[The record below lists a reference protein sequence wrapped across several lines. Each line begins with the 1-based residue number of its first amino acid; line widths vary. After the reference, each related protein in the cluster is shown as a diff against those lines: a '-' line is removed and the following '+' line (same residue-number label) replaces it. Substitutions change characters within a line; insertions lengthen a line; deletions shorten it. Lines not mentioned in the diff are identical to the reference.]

1 MMPFHLLNN
10 QCDILIFLNLSLGW
24 MHPRVVF
31 TSSIMTAFCIQD
43 SIGYF
48 SQRGTLLV
56 GVAGLGNT
64 DSFVCMEKNDQT
76 MAILQLI
83 FVNTPNPQYRMPLCR
98 RSQIGCMLA
107 LESQYDTKQLLCIS
121 SSERV
126 LHTPFA
132 GGNQFFWCKTIFSV
146 LFNTFYD
153 KKDVK
158 ICFSIKKMIWTS
170 K

>member
-98 RSQIGCMLA
+98 RSQIGC
-107 LESQYDTKQLLCIS
+107 
-121 SSERV
+121 
-126 LHTPFA
+126 FA
-132 GGNQFFWCKTIFSV
+132 KHKLKICSLNRTVSPSGIQTWVFSV
-146 LFNTFYD
+146 TTVFEHYWWL
-153 KKDVK
+153 KPLGHQGGLLW
-158 ICFSIKKMIWTS
+158 M
-170 K
+170 